1 MASLH
6 CHSWCHILLSQWPF
20 HSSFRHFHINDLA
33 SQAEDAASRGEQ
45 GRVFKITELVCG
57 RYRGGIDTL
66 IMDKQGW
73 LLTTESEE
81 DTMDGTLQWSSEQT
95 TTTNRG
101 RYTRGRDRPGCH
113 THPPEKKRSLQPSS
127 PSRTEKSP
135 GQDNLSAEVF
145 KADPQLT
152 ANLLQLLFTD
162 IREGKKLPEDWTD
175 RVIVNILKKGALN
188 NWQGI
193 TLLSVPGK
201 ILAKMKLTQWTNN
214 WEESWQGFGKE
225 RDAHTRSS
233 PCVTSWSSAQSGRD
247 NSTSTF

>member
-1 MASLH
+1 MQQAGESKAESSRSL
-6 CHSWCHILLSQWPF
+6 SWCVAGTEEALTLWSWT
-20 HSSFRHFHINDLA
+20 
-33 SQAEDAASRGEQ
+33 SRGDYSQQNLSKMRWMEHFSEVLN
-45 GRVFKITELVCG
+45 RPPPPTEADIQEAETDLDV
-57 RYRGGIDTL
+57 
-66 IMDKQGW
+66 
-73 LLTTESEE
+73 
-81 DTMDGTLQWSSEQT
+81 
-95 TTTNRG
+95 N
-101 RYTRGRDRPGCH
+101 
-113 THPPEKKRSLQPSS
+113 THPQEKKRSLQPSS

-152 ANLLQLLFTD
+152 TNLLQLLFTD
-162 IREGKKLPEDWTD
+162 IRKGKKLPEDWTD
-175 RVIVNILKKGALN
+175 RVIVKILKKGALN

-233 PCVTSWSSAQSGRD
+233 PCVTSWNSAQSGRD

>member
-1 MASLH
+1 MQQAGESKVESSRSL
-6 CHSWCHILLSQWPF
+6 SWCVAGTEEALTLWSCT
-20 HSSFRHFHINDLA
+20 
-33 SQAEDAASRGEQ
+33 SRGDYSQQNLSKTRWMEHFSEVLN
-45 GRVFKITELVCG
+45 RPPLPTEADIQEAETDLDV
-57 RYRGGIDTL
+57 
-66 IMDKQGW
+66 
-73 LLTTESEE
+73 
-81 DTMDGTLQWSSEQT
+81 
-95 TTTNRG
+95 N
-101 RYTRGRDRPGCH
+101 
-113 THPPEKKRSLQPSS
+113 THPQEKKRSLQPSS

-175 RVIVNILKKGALN
+175 RVIVKILKKGALN

-193 TLLSVPGK
+193 TLLYVPGK

-214 WEESWQGFGKE
+214 WEESWQGFRKE
-225 RDAHTRSS
+225 EDAHTRSS

>member
-1 MASLH
+1 MQQAGESKAESSRSLSR
-6 CHSWCHILLSQWPF
+6 CVAGTEEALTLKSWT
-20 HSSFRHFHINDLA
+20 
-33 SQAEDAASRGEQ
+33 SRGDYSQQNLSKTRWMEHFSEVLN
-45 GRVFKITELVCG
+45 RPPPPTEADIQEAETDLDV
-57 RYRGGIDTL
+57 
-66 IMDKQGW
+66 
-73 LLTTESEE
+73 
-81 DTMDGTLQWSSEQT
+81 
-95 TTTNRG
+95 N
-101 RYTRGRDRPGCH
+101 
-113 THPPEKKRSLQPSS
+113 THPQEKKRSLQPSS

-152 ANLLQLLFTD
+152 TNLLQLLFTD
-162 IREGKKLPEDWTD
+162 IRKGKKLPEDWTD
-175 RVIVNILKKGALN
+175 RVIVKILKKGALN

-233 PCVTSWSSAQSGRD
+233 PCVTSWNSAQSGRD